1 MSDTKKEVL
10 LEAKD
15 ICKYFPVSGI
25 GSKKQIQ
32 AVNHVSFKLYK
43 GETLGLVGESGCGKT
58 TLARSVLR
66 LTEPTSGEVIFDGR
80 SLTAMSKAELR
91 AVRKDIQIVFQDP
104 YSSLHP
110 RMTIRQSIEEPM
122 KICKI
127 YDTEAERLENVKRL
141 LSLVGLN
148 ESHLDRYPHEF
159 SGGQRQRIV
168 IARAL
173 ATNPKLIVCDEPVSA
188 LDVSVRAQI
197 LNLLKELQ
205 QKLNLTYL
213 FISHDLSVVEY
224 LCDRVNIMYLGQL
237 VESGTTDEIYASA
250 GHPYTQALLSAAP
263 QVDSFGRRSRIILE
277 GDVPSPA
284 NPPSGCRF
292 RTRCRYA
299 QDCCSETPAWV
310 QLTPDHGLA
319 CCRQAEIAAE
329 K

>member
-1 MSDTKKEVL
+1 MNMEKEVL
-10 LEAKD
+10 LEARD
-15 ICKYFPVSGI
+15 ICKHY
-25 GSKKQIQ
+25 KKVQ
-32 AVNHVSFKLYK
+32 AVNHISFTLYK

-58 TLARSVLR
+58 TLARTILR
-66 LTEPTSGEVIFDGR
+66 LTDPTSGQVIFEGKD
-80 SLTAMSKAELR
+80 LTAMSKRELR
-91 AVRKDIQIVFQDP
+91 SMRKDISIVFQDP

-110 RMTIRQSIEEPM
+110 RMTIRQAIEEPM
-122 KICKI
+122 KICRI
-127 YDTEAERLENVKRL
+127 YKTAEERKANVSRL
-141 LSLVGLN
+141 LQLVGLN
-148 ESHLDRYPHEF
+148 DSHMDRYPHEF

-237 VESGTTDEIYASA
+237 VESGTTEDIYGAA
-250 GHPYTQALLSAAP
+250 GHPYTRALLSAAP
-263 QVDSFGRRSRIILE
+263 QVDSFGRRSRILLT

-284 NPPSGCRF
+284 NPPEGCRF

-299 QDCCSETPAWV
+299 DEGCKQRPGWE
-310 QLTPDHGLA
+310 QLTDTHGLA
-319 CCRQAEIAAE
+319 CLKHAQIDSSTEE
-329 K
+329 

>member
-1 MSDTKKEVL
+1 MSQETKEIL
-10 LEAKD
+10 LEARD
-15 ICKYFPVSGI
+15 ICKHF
-25 GSKKQIQ
+25 KKVQ
-32 AVNHVSFKLYK
+32 AVNHVSFTLYK

-58 TLARSVLR
+58 TLARSILR
-66 LTEPTSGEVIFDGR
+66 LTDPSSGQVLFEGKD
-80 SLTAMSKAELR
+80 LTAMNKKELR
-91 AVRKDIQIVFQDP
+91 NIRKDISIVFQDP

-110 RMTIRQSIEEPM
+110 RMTIRQAIEEPM
-122 KICKI
+122 KICRI
-127 YDTEAERLENVKRL
+127 YKTAEERKQNVSRL
-141 LSLVGLN
+141 LQLVGLN
-148 ESHLDRYPHEF
+148 DSHMDRYPHEF

-237 VESGTTDEIYASA
+237 VESGTTEDIYSSA
-250 GHPYTQALLSAAP
+250 CHPYTRALLSAAP
-263 QVDSFGRRSRIILE
+263 QVDSFGRRSRILLT

-284 NPPSGCRF
+284 NPPEGCRF
-292 RTRCRYA
+292 RTRCRFA
-299 QDCCSETPAWV
+299 DESCRQAPVWEQMTDT
-310 QLTPDHGLA
+310 HGLA
-319 CCRQAEIAAE
+319 CSKHTAIASIQE
-329 K
+329 